1 MDMNRITDADQD
13 MGKLIQGA
21 FHDLEKLAT
30 QHVKLFKTELK
41 SDAKKAGQ
49 GALSLIVGLNIVF
62 VGVVLL
68 GMMLAHGLHAAFPE
82 SLPLWGAF
90 GIVGVLICVAGGVFL
105 GVAMQRFNAA
115 TPVAEKTLEELEE
128 DAKWL
133 TNPK

>member
-49 GALSLIVGLNIVF
+49 GFVSLLTGLNIFF

-105 GVAMQRFNAA
+105 CVAIQRFNAA
-115 TPVAEKTLEELEE
+115 TPIAEKSLEELEE

>member
-1 MDMNRITDADQD
+1 MDTNRISEADQD

-30 QHVKLFKTELK
+30 QHIKLFKADLK
-41 SDAKKAGQ
+41 DDVKKGTQ
-49 GALSLIVGLNIVF
+49 GLVSLIVGLNILF

-105 GVAMQRFNAA
+105 GVAIQRFSAA